1 MNIIVGGAQIGQV
14 YGISNHKYKKKID
27 HFQFK
32 KIFTYL
38 KKNKIY
44 YVDSALNYKNSLKI
58 LSKYKSELKII
69 AKINI
74 GNKKFFIEDFLND
87 LKKCFNILNSKK
99 IYCIMVH
106 DTDNFNKLSKIEK
119 KNVIELLNNLKK
131 KRKITKIGFSVYHT
145 KDLIRV
151 INFADVVQFP
161 LNIFDQR
168 FDKIKLIKKLKMK
181 NIKIHLRSIFL
192 QGLIFLS
199 YNKIIKLFKVDQKKI
214 KIFFEK
220 YKYKEDR
227 IFHCLNFIKTRNFY
241 SQMIIG
247 FNDLNELKQIIKI
260 NKKKTIK
267 TNYNKF
273 KINNKKIILPY
284 LWKKKSMI

>member
-1 MNIIVGGAQIGQV
+1 
-14 YGISNHKYKKKID
+14 
-27 HFQFK
+27 
-32 KIFTYL
+32 
-38 KKNKIY
+38 
-44 YVDSALNYKNSLKI
+44 
-58 LSKYKSELKII
+58 
-69 AKINI
+69 
-74 GNKKFFIEDFLND
+74 
-87 LKKCFNILNSKK
+87 
-99 IYCIMVH
+99 
-106 DTDNFNKLSKIEK
+106 
-119 KNVIELLNNLKK
+119 
-131 KRKITKIGFSVYHT
+131 
-145 KDLIRV
+145 
-151 INFADVVQFP
+151 
-161 LNIFDQR
+161 
-168 FDKIKLIKKLKMK
+168 MK

-247 FNDLNELKQIIKI
+247 FNDFNELKKIIKI

-267 TNYNKF
+267 TDYNRF

-284 LWKKKSMI
+284 LWKKNQ